1 MDVRSAP
8 APCALL
14 DRVGVFVLCAW
25 VLTAGL
31 GGYLASVWIRHG
43 GLRQRTPG
51 VTRLPLWLVVGH
63 VALAV
68 TGLVCWTAYL
78 VGAVRST
85 AWVAC
90 AVVLVV
96 AAFGFMMLL
105 RWLPSSGRHS
115 RGGATAE
122 RHFPLTAV
130 VAHGMC
136 AGATVL
142 LVVLVVLRLV

>member
-1 MDVRSAP
+1 MR
-8 APCALL
+8 
-14 DRVGVFVLCAW
+14 GFVLCAW
-25 VLTAGL
+25 LLTAGL
-31 GGYLASVWIRHG
+31 GGYLATVWVRHG

-51 VTRLPLWLVVGH
+51 VTRLPLWLVLGH

-68 TGLVCWTAYL
+68 AGLAAWTAYV
-78 VGAVRST
+78 VGGVRSS
-85 AWVAC
+85 AWAAC
-90 AVVLVV
+90 AVVLIV

-115 RGGATAE
+115 HGAATAE

-130 VAHGMC
+130 VAHGTA

-142 LVVLVVLRLV
+142 LVLLVVLRKA

>member
-8 APCALL
+8 GVCAVL
-14 DRVGVFVLCAW
+14 DRVTVFVLCAW
-25 VLTAGL
+25 LLTAGL

-43 GLRQRTPG
+43 GLRQRASG
-51 VTRLPLWLVVGH
+51 VTRLPLWLVLGH
-63 VALAV
+63 VLLAV
-68 TGLVCWTAYL
+68 GGLASWTAY
-78 VGAVRST
+78 VAGGVRGT
-85 AWVAC
+85 AWAAC
-90 AVVLVV
+90 AVVLIV

-115 RGGATAE
+115 HGRRTAE

-142 LVVLVVLRLV
+142 LVVLVVLGQA

>member
-1 MDVRSAP
+1 MRLIVW
-8 APCALL
+8 
-14 DRVGVFVLCAW
+14 CAW
-25 VLTAGL
+25 VLTAVL
-31 GGYLASVWIRHG
+31 GGYLATVWIRHG

-51 VTRLPLWLVVGH
+51 VTRLPLWLVLGH

-68 TGLVCWTAYL
+68 AGLAAWTAYL
-78 VGAVRST
+78 LGGVRGS
-85 AWVAC
+85 AWAAC

-115 RGGATAE
+115 NAGEATAE

-130 VAHGMC
+130 VAHGTS

-142 LVVLVVLRLV
+142 LVVLVVLRMA

>member
-1 MDVRSAP
+1 MR
-8 APCALL
+8 
-14 DRVGVFVLCAW
+14 VFVLCTW
-25 VLTAGL
+25 LMTAGL
-31 GGYLASVWIRHG
+31 GGYLATVWIRHG

-68 TGLVCWTAYL
+68 AGLASWSAYL
-78 VGAVRST
+78 AAGVRTT
-85 AWVAC
+85 AWAAC
-90 AVVLVV
+90 AVVLIV

-115 RGGATAE
+115 QGGSTAE
-122 RHFPLTAV
+122 RHFPLAAV
-130 VAHGMC
+130 VAHGTT

-142 LVVLVVLRLV
+142 LVVLVVLRQV

>member
-1 MDVRSAP
+1 M
-8 APCALL
+8 
-14 DRVGVFVLCAW
+14 GVFVLCAW
-25 VLTAGL
+25 LLTAGL
-31 GGYLASVWIRHG
+31 GGYLATVWVRHG

-51 VTRLPLWLVVGH
+51 VTRLPLWLVLGH

-68 TGLVCWTAYL
+68 AGLAAWTAYV
-78 VGAVRST
+78 VGGVRTS
-85 AWVAC
+85 AWAAC
-90 AVVLVV
+90 AVVLIV

-115 RGGATAE
+115 HGDATAE

-130 VAHGMC
+130 VAHGTT

-142 LVVLVVLRLV
+142 LVLLVVLHKA

>member
-1 MDVRSAP
+1 MR
-8 APCALL
+8 
-14 DRVGVFVLCAW
+14 VFVLCTW
-25 VLTAGL
+25 LLTAAL
-31 GGYLASVWIRHG
+31 GGYLATVWIRHG

-68 TGLVCWTAYL
+68 AGLAAWTVYL
-78 VGAVRST
+78 LGGVRGSG
-85 AWVAC
+85 WLAC

-115 RGGATAE
+115 HGGATAE
-122 RHFPLTAV
+122 RHFPLAAV
-130 VAHGMC
+130 VSHGMS

-142 LVVLVVLRLV
+142 LVVLVVLRQV

>member
-1 MDVRSAP
+1 MR
-8 APCALL
+8 L
-14 DRVGVFVLCAW
+14 FVLCVW
-25 VLTAGL
+25 LLTASL
-31 GGYLASVWIRHG
+31 GGYLATVWIRHG

-68 TGLVCWTAYL
+68 AGLASWAVYL
-78 VGAVRST
+78 VGGLRGS
-85 AWVAC
+85 AWAAC
-90 AVVLVV
+90 AVVLIV

-105 RWLPSSGRHS
+105 RWLPSPGRHS
-115 RGGATAE
+115 HGAVTAE

-130 VAHGMC
+130 VAHGMS

-142 LVVLVVLRLV
+142 LVLLVVLRQM

>member
-1 MDVRSAP
+1 MR
-8 APCALL
+8 
-14 DRVGVFVLCAW
+14 VFVLW
-25 VLTAGL
+25 VWLLTASV
-31 GGYLASVWIRHG
+31 GGYLATVWIRHG

-68 TGLVCWTAYL
+68 AGLAAWTVYL
-78 VGAVRST
+78 VGGLQGSGWA
-85 AWVAC
+85 AC
-90 AVVLVV
+90 AVVLLV

-105 RWLPSSGRHS
+105 RWMPSPGRHS
-115 RGGATAE
+115 HGAVAAE

-130 VAHGMC
+130 VAHGMG

-142 LVVLVVLRLV
+142 LAVLVVLGRM

>member
-1 MDVRSAP
+1 MR
-8 APCALL
+8 
-14 DRVGVFVLCAW
+14 VFVLCAW
-25 VLTAGL
+25 LLTASL
-31 GGYLASVWIRHG
+31 GGYLATVWIRHG

-51 VTRLPLWLVVGH
+51 VTRLPLWLVLGH

-68 TGLVCWTAYL
+68 AGLAAWAAYL
-78 VGAVRST
+78 VGGVRGS
-85 AWVAC
+85 AWAAC

-115 RGGATAE
+115 TGGAVAE

-142 LVVLVVLRLV
+142 LVLLVVLRRV

>member
-1 MDVRSAP
+1 MR
-8 APCALL
+8 
-14 DRVGVFVLCAW
+14 VFVLCAW
-25 VLTAGL
+25 LLTACL
-31 GGYLASVWIRHG
+31 GGYLATVWIRHG

-63 VALAV
+63 VLLAV
-68 TGLVCWTAYL
+68 AGL
-78 VGAVRST
+78 T
-85 AWVAC
+85 AWSVYLAGGVRASAWTAC

-115 RGGATAE
+115 HGGTTAE
-122 RHFPLTAV
+122 RHFPLAAV
-130 VAHGMC
+130 VAHGTS

-142 LVVLVVLRLV
+142 LVVLVVLRRV

>member
-1 MDVRSAP
+1 M
-8 APCALL
+8 
-14 DRVGVFVLCAW
+14 GVFVLCAW
-25 VLTAGL
+25 LLTAGL
-31 GGYLASVWIRHG
+31 GGYLGTVWVRYG

-51 VTRLPLWLVVGH
+51 VTRLPLWLVLGH

-68 TGLVCWTAYL
+68 AGLAAWTAYV
-78 VGAVRST
+78 VGGVRSS
-85 AWVAC
+85 AWTAC
-90 AVVLVV
+90 AVVLIV

-115 RGGATAE
+115 HGDATAE

-130 VAHGMC
+130 VAHGTT

-142 LVVLVVLRLV
+142 LVLLVVLRKA